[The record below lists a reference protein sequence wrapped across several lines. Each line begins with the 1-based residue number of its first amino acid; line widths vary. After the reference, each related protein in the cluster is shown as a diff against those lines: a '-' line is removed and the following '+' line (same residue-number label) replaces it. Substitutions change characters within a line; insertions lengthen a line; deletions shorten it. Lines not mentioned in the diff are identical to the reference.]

1 MVIMMAD
8 RQLGRL
14 NSLFS
19 LVQGKNVI
27 MDTFEDRL
35 TFQKTIY
42 LLNSIGIVGL
52 PSQTWYVKGP
62 YSQNLTTS
70 GFLIHEQK
78 EKPSAEILPL
88 EAEKISKLNAAFSS
102 EMSNFDQIE
111 LLVSA
116 VYVFRERQ
124 IFDIEEAA
132 EWIRSKKPWYEV
144 EDIKHMLSKV
154 WKNRVLF
161 NF

>member
-1 MVIMMAD
+1 MMMVD

-14 NSLFS
+14 NSLFR
-19 LVQGKNVI
+19 LVQGKNLT
-27 MDTFEDRL
+27 MDTFEERL

-52 PSQTWYVKGP
+52 PHQTWYVKGP

-78 EKPSAEILPL
+78 EKPSAEILPS
-88 EAEKISKLNAAFSS
+88 EIEKISKLKDAFSS

-116 VYVFRERQ
+116 VYVFKERQ
-124 IFDIEEAA
+124 IFDIENAA
-132 EWIRSKKPWYEV
+132 EWISNKKPWYEL
-144 EDIKHMLSKV
+144 EDIKHMLHKV
-154 WKNRVLF
+154 QENRELF